1 MTKNKYFLDEMN
13 PRKLQLEY
21 IDFAKQLKDNIRI

>member
-13 PRKLQLEY
+13 LRKLQLEY
-21 IDFAKQLKDNIRI
+21 FANQLKDNIRI

>member
-1 MTKNKYFLDEMN
+1 MTNNKYFLDEMN

-21 IDFAKQLKDNIRI
+21 FANQLKDNIRI

>member
-21 IDFAKQLKDNIRI
+21 FANQLKDNVRI

>member
-13 PRKLQLEY
+13 SRKLQLEY
-21 IDFAKQLKDNIRI
+21 FANQLKDNIRI

>member
-13 PRKLQLEY
+13 PRKLHKY
-21 IDFAKQLKDNIRI
+21 FANQLKDNIRI